1 MSPLEAGLSSDTDTD
16 SFESLLQGLTVV
28 GLLQAALQGGRVK
41 LGRPI
46 GVAPGQGFQQLRE
59 LSAKGGLPL
68 LEHLQTFTEI
78 QG

>member
-1 MSPLEAGLSSDTDTD
+1 MKDGLTSGTDTEF
-16 SFESLLQGLTVV
+16 FEGLLQGLTVV
-28 GLLQAALQGGRVK
+28 GLLQDALQGRRVK

-46 GVAPGQGFQQLRE
+46 GVAPGQCFQQLGE

-78 QG
+78 LG